1 MRHSDNNSEQR
12 PDIPRT
18 GAISGTQIW
27 DSVDLDQGIIDQWCI
42 FGTRMLLKGGVHHNA
57 PEERIRDRVRDHVM
71 KERRDKER
79 RGTKLALPLVV
90 VDMKGRSRSVDRRR
104 IPDRRLNNIHVE
116 FIPLDVFYNS
126 TIE

>member
-1 MRHSDNNSEQR
+1 MVFKR
-12 PDIPRT
+12 
-18 GAISGTQIW
+18 
-27 DSVDLDQGIIDQWCI
+27 
-42 FGTRMLLKGGVHHNA
+42 GVHHDA
-57 PEERIRDRVRDHVM
+57 PEERIRDGVRDYVM

-79 RGTKLALPLVV
+79 RSTKRVLPFVV